1 MSNHRKLPREKSD
14 EATASNGKS
23 PGGKKDKAP
32 AKKEPKQKTIAAE
45 IETAGR
51 LEEAP
56 AVAPAP
62 KSRQAAAAPK
72 PIETA
77 KAAPA
82 APKPAQAKPAAPKPA
97 QAKSAAPVAPRATAA
112 PKPAPKPAAPE
123 SAFTPGA
130 PPHVLGSAVDTFE
143 RTVKAAAQG
152 TLAVNCK
159 LLDFARANINSG
171 LDYVKDLAAA
181 RSPVRVMRLQM
192 EFWQDC
198 LETFA
203 SQAQELRTLSAEL
216 VANANEPLRQ
226 QMRKPRRPAA

>member
-1 MSNHRKLPREKSD
+1 MR
-14 EATASNGKS
+14 
-23 PGGKKDKAP
+23 
-32 AKKEPKQKTIAAE
+32 AE
-45 IETAGR
+45 IEPAGR
-51 LEEAP
+51 REAAPPSAP
-56 AVAPAP
+56 AAKP
-62 KSRQAAAAPK
+62 RQAATADPK

-82 APKPAQAKPAAPKPA
+82 APKPAQAKPAAPV
-97 QAKSAAPVAPRATAA
+97 AKRATAA
-112 PKPAPKPAAPE
+112 PMPAPKPAVPK
-123 SAFTPGA
+123 SASTPDA
-130 PPHVLGSAVDTFE
+130 APHVLGSAVDTFE
-143 RTVKAAAQG
+143 RTVKAAGQG

-159 LLDFARANINSG
+159 LLDFARANVNSS

-203 SQAQELRTLSAEL
+203 SQAQELRALSAEL
-216 VANANEPLRQ
+216 AANANEPLRQ

>member
-14 EATASNGKS
+14 KATASNGKS

-51 LEEAP
+51 REEAP

-82 APKPAQAKPAAPKPA
+82 APKPAQAKPAAP
-97 QAKSAAPVAPRATAA
+97 VATRATAA

-123 SAFTPGA
+123 LASTPGA
-130 PPHVLGSAVDTFE
+130 PPHVLGNAVDTFE
-143 RTVKAAAQG
+143 RTVKAAGQG

-159 LLDFARANINSG
+159 LLDFARANVNSS

-216 VANANEPLRQ
+216 VANASEPLRQ

>member
-1 MSNHRKLPREKSD
+1 MSNQRKSPRDKPD
-14 EATASNGKS
+14 NAIASNGKS
-23 PGGKKDKAP
+23 PGGRKAKAP

-45 IETAGR
+45 IEPAGR
-51 LEEAP
+51 REAAPPSAP
-56 AVAPAP
+56 AAKP
-62 KSRQAAAAPK
+62 RQAATADPK

-82 APKPAQAKPAAPKPA
+82 APKPAQAKPAAPV
-97 QAKSAAPVAPRATAA
+97 AKRATAA
-112 PKPAPKPAAPE
+112 PMPAPKPAVPK
-123 SAFTPGA
+123 SASTPDA
-130 PPHVLGSAVDTFE
+130 APHVLGSAVDTFE
-143 RTVKAAAQG
+143 RTVKAAGQG

-159 LLDFARANINSG
+159 LLDFARANVNSS

-203 SQAQELRTLSAEL
+203 SQAQELRALSAEL
-216 VANANEPLRQ
+216 AANANEPLRQ